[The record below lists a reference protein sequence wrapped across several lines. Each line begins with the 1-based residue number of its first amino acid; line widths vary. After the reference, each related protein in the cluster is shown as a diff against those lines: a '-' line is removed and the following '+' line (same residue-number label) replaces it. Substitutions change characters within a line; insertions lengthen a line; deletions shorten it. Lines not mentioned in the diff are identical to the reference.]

1 MEVYLDNAATTKPR
15 KEVIDM
21 MNKALVQYYANPS
34 SLHKKGVEVEKL
46 IKTARKQIAKAL
58 GSNEKEIYF
67 TSGGTES
74 NNLAILGSLEGNKR
88 KGRHIITTKI
98 EHPSVLN
105 VFKYLEEKG
114 YDVTYLSVDG
124 DGKIDIEQFKNSIN
138 DDTAFISIMYVNNEV
153 GTIQPIEEIS
163 SILKSMTNRPIFHV
177 DAIQAFGKIKFN
189 LKKLNV
195 DLMSISG
202 HKIHGPKGIGA
213 LYIKKGTKI
222 KSIIFGGNQELGI
235 RSGTENVPGIFGL
248 GTASDLFKREFEENI
263 KKMAKLKFKLL
274 EGIKSNVKDIKINGT
289 IGENSTP
296 HILNISFKGIRGE
309 VLLHSLEQDKIYVS
323 TGSACSS
330 RKKTYSH
337 VLREMGLCEE
347 EMEGAIRFSFS
358 PFNTEEEIDYVI
370 DRVTYRVAELRKV
383 IAGR

>member
-58 GSNEKEIYF
+58 GSDEKEIYF

-98 EHPSVLN
+98 EHLSVLN

-274 EGIKSNVKDIKINGT
+274 EGIKRNVKDIKINGT
-289 IGENSTP
+289 IGENSAP
-296 HILNISFKGIRGE
+296 HILNMSFKGIRGE

-337 VLREMGLCEE
+337 VLREMGLCEK